1 MLLPLSWLKQFLPT
15 LPPPN
20 KLVETLAMHG
30 LDIDNVID
38 RRGQYDKVVI
48 GEIVGIKP
56 HPNADKLQLVEVVT
70 APNGKP
76 QEIVCGAPNIA
87 VGQKVPVALLGA
99 KLPSG
104 LTIEP
109 REIRGVKSNGM
120 ICAEDELGLGK
131 DHNGILVLDQK
142 LKVGAP
148 FAKAMGFD
156 DVVLD
161 LATPANRADLM
172 AVRGL
177 AWEIGAILGKPVKF
191 ATVTAGLLPP
201 PLHPSSGRRGQQV
214 PLTVKSV
221 SVNVANPKLCPV
233 YTARAIRG
241 VTVKPSPAWLQ
252 NRLRL
257 AGMRPINAIV
267 DATNY
272 VMLEYGQP
280 LHAFDA
286 LKVSGGQIAVRQ
298 AASGEKL
305 LTLDGQERPLDVSML
320 VIADSKGP
328 IALAGVMGGQESE
341 VSERTK
347 DIILES
353 AIFDSVSI
361 RKTSRKLGLMSEAS
375 KRFEKGLWPSLP
387 EQASQAAATLIVG
400 LCGGTV
406 EQGSIRVGAAPVKP
420 KTIRFSPKYVT
431 ERLGLTVSAARS
443 KAILTKLGFKITGR
457 ATWKVTVPEWRFD
470 VTIPEDLVDEVGRMV
485 GYEKLPN
492 SFPTTQPMTRPIPKM
507 KHLREELADI
517 LVGFGLT
524 EVILDSFY
532 QPKSKQGPASH
543 HFEILNP
550 LDQAQRFLQ
559 RSSRTQVLFQVLH
572 PAIDAGKNAAV
583 FHFGRTFNPDLP
595 RPIENQQ
602 PWTLT
607 IGLAHK
613 EREKYL
619 SFSGL
624 IEALE
629 KVLKVVP
636 GSLIDLFQ
644 KKENIS
650 DEMVEGSEAKGRK
663 WIVAE
668 IPLAAILAL
677 PKLSSAVE
685 VNRFPSVR
693 RDVSFWNVK
702 NLNFQQVA
710 EVAYKSVGKT
720 LKQVNL
726 LDEAQAEGK
735 KSMTVSLTFQAP
747 DRTLTKAEVDKL
759 EAKIKAALVKLGA
772 EIR

>member
-1 MLLPLSWLKQFLPT
+1 MLLSISWLKEYLPT
-15 LPPPN
+15 LPPVS
-20 KLVETLAMHG
+20 KLVDALMMHG
-30 LDIDNVID
+30 LEVEKIIDH
-38 RRGQYDKVVI
+38 RGQFDNIIV

-56 HPNADKLQLVEVVT
+56 HPNADKLRLAEVVVT
-70 APNGKP
+70 SNGQP
-76 QEIVCGAPNIA
+76 QEIVCGAPNIQ
-87 VGQKVPVALLGA
+87 VGQKVAVALLGA
-99 KLPSG
+99 KLPNS

-109 REIRGVKSNGM
+109 RSIRGVTSNGM
-120 ICAEDELGLGK
+120 ICAEDELGLDK

-142 LKVGAP
+142 LKVGTP

-156 DVVLD
+156 DVILG

-191 ATVTAGLLPP
+191 PI
-201 PLHPSSGRRGQQV
+201 
-214 PLTVKSV
+214 VKLQEINTPAKKSISV
-221 SVNVANPKLCPV
+221 SVANAKLCPV
-233 YTARAIRG
+233 YTARVIRG

-252 NRLRL
+252 NRLRA
-257 AGMRPINAIV
+257 AGMRPINAVV

-280 LHAFDA
+280 LHVFDA
-286 LKVSGGQIAVRQ
+286 LKVVGGKIAVRP
-298 AASGEKL
+298 AANGEKL
-305 LTLDGQERPLDVSML
+305 LTLDGQERLLDLSML

-328 IALAGVMGGQESE
+328 IALAGVMGGQDSE
-341 VSERTK
+341 VSPKTT

-353 AIFDSVSI
+353 AIFDPVSV
-361 RKTSRKLGLMSEAS
+361 RKTSRKLGLVSEAS

-387 EQASQAAATLIVG
+387 EHASKAAAALIVE

-406 EQGSIRVGAAPVKP
+406 GRGSVRAGAAPVKP
-420 KTIRFSPKYVT
+420 KKILFNPKYVT
-431 ERLGLTVSAARS
+431 ERLGLTVPAARS
-443 KAILTKLGFKITGR
+443 KAILTKLGFKITGGETSSSTR
-457 ATWKVTVPEWRFD
+457 TWNVTVPEWRLD
-470 VTIPEDLVDEVGRMV
+470 VTIPEDLVDEVGRVV

-492 SFPTTQPMTRPIPKM
+492 SFPTTQPMTRPIPRM
-507 KHLREELADI
+507 RHLREELADI

-532 QPKSKQGPASH
+532 QPKSKQEPAAH

-550 LDQAQRFLQ
+550 LDQAQRFLR
-559 RSSRTQVLFQVLH
+559 RSSRTQVLFKVLH

-583 FHFGRTFNPDLP
+583 FHFGRMFNPDLP

-613 EREKYL
+613 EREKHL

-644 KKENIS
+644 EKGNIFG
-650 DEMVEGSEAKGRK
+650 EMVEGAEAKGRK

-668 IPLAAILAL
+668 IQLAAILGL

-685 VNRFPSVR
+685 VNKLPSVR
-693 RDVSFWNVK
+693 RDVSFWNVR

-710 EVAYKSVGKT
+710 EVAYKSVDKT

-726 LDEAQAEGK
+726 LDEAQAENK

-747 DRTLTKAEVDKL
+747 NRTLTKVEVDKL
-759 EAKIKAALVKLGA
+759 EQKIKDALMKLGA
-772 EIR
+772 KIR